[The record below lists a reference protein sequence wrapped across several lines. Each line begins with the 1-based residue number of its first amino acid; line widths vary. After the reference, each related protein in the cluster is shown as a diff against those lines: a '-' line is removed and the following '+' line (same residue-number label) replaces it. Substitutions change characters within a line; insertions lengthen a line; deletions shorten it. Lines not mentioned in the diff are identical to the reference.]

1 MLSKLGRDDAN
12 CDSFASGSKVE
23 EFWFAFNLH
32 SACKRT
38 KTFPMMWLEWYDEV
52 FLVMDVIAL
61 KTLSCRP
68 PTYQTILNDCMGS
81 YVMKIGAI

>member
-1 MLSKLGRDDAN
+1 
-12 CDSFASGSKVE
+12 
-23 EFWFAFNLH
+23 
-32 SACKRT
+32 
-38 KTFPMMWLEWYDEV
+38 MMWLEWYDEV